1 MALKMNLIGTKLN
14 SLKRIHKTIL
24 VILNDLFLAFT
35 CWLVFGPPMPTFIS
49 NNSSYSLV
57 GLIQSQIYSFALPA
71 FLFLTY
77 FYFFGYYKSLIR
89 FFDSRDSIFLCVSGS
104 LLFGFSWAIIYIL
117 QFEQI
122 ATDLLSIIV
131 LQGLLLSSVL
141 YAFIN
146 ISRDVAKYFLYPY
159 QTNDNAI
166 PVVIFGSGESA
177 KALLNAL
184 QSNAEKKVIAI
195 FDNSSV
201 FKNLLINNI
210 PIISSL
216 SRLSELKSKY
226 PNLQVFLAIPNI
238 KTEERRKIISD
249 LESIKVAVRTVPSLT
264 ELISDQKKMTDLQ
277 ELSIDDILPGAR
289 ISNAKVS
296 EASSKTF
303 FVSGAGGSIG
313 AEITRQLLSSNPKKI
328 ILYELSE
335 YSLFQIER
343 ECIAIIDSKD
353 LDTAIVPILGDIR
366 DQKNLNY
373 IFQKF
378 QVDHIYHAAAY
389 KHVPIVE
396 DENNL
401 SIAAENNIL
410 GTYNLAQAAVE
421 NSIQSFV
428 MISTDKAVRPTNIM
442 GATKRFA
449 EIIIQSINARTD
461 VTRFSMVRFG
471 NVINSSG
478 SVIPLFL
485 DQISQGGPVTVTD
498 KNVMRYFMT
507 IPEASSL
514 VLQAGEMSIGGEVF
528 ILDMGEQIRIYDLAK
543 KLIHLSGR
551 NYIEAEGQLE
561 DGIQIQEVG
570 LRPGEKMYEELLISG
585 SEIKT
590 DNPKIFKA
598 NESFIKPDQLEPIL
612 EQMKESISN
621 YDNKGILNILL
632 ENVEGF
638 ER

>member
-1 MALKMNLIGTKLN
+1 MNLIGTKLN
-14 SLKRIHKTIL
+14 SIKRIYKTIL

-35 CWLVFGPPMPTFIS
+35 CWLVFGPPMATIIS
-49 NNSSYSLV
+49 NESSYTFA
-57 GLIQSQIYSFALPA
+57 GLIQAQIYSFALPA
-71 FLFLTY
+71 FLFLSY

-104 LLFGFSWAIIYIL
+104 LLFGFSWAVMYVL

-122 ATDLLSIIV
+122 ATDILSIIV

-159 QTNDNAI
+159 QTDDNAI

-184 QSNAEKKVIAI
+184 QSNAAKKVIAI

-201 FKNLLINNI
+201 FKNLQINNI

-226 PNLQVFLAIPNI
+226 SNLQVFLAIPNI
-238 KTEERRKIISD
+238 KTEERRKIITD
-249 LESIKVAVRTVPSLT
+249 LESLKVAVRTVPSLT
-264 ELISDQKKMTDLQ
+264 ELISYQKKMTDLQ

-289 ISNAKVS
+289 ISNAEVS

-313 AEITRQLLSSNPKKI
+313 AEITRQLLVGNPKKI

-353 LDTAIVPILGDIR
+353 LDTSIIPILGDIR
-366 DQKNLNY
+366 DRKNLNY
-373 IFQKF
+373 IFKKF

-396 DENNL
+396 NENNL

-421 NSIQSFV
+421 NSVKSFV

-449 EIIIQSINARTD
+449 EIIIQSINASTD
-461 VTRFSMVRFG
+461 VTRLSMVRFG

-485 DQISQGGPVTVTD
+485 DQISHGGPVTVTD

-514 VLQAGEMSIGGEVF
+514 VKQAGEMSNGGEVF
-528 ILDMGEQIRIYDLAK
+528 ILDMGEQIKIYDLAK

-551 NYIEAEGQLE
+551 NYIEADGQPD
-561 DGIQIQEVG
+561 DGIQILEVG

-598 NESFIKPDQLEPIL
+598 NESFIQPDQLLPIL
-612 EQMKESISN
+612 EQMKESINN
-621 YDNKGILNILL
+621 YDNNGILNLL
-632 ENVEGF
+632 VQNVEGF

>member
-1 MALKMNLIGTKLN
+1 MNLIGTKLN
-14 SLKRIHKTIL
+14 SIKRIYKTIL

-35 CWLVFGPPMPTFIS
+35 CWLVFGPPMATIIS
-49 NNSSYSLV
+49 NESSYTFA
-57 GLIQSQIYSFALPA
+57 GLIQAQIYSFALPA
-71 FLFLTY
+71 FLFLSY

-104 LLFGFSWAIIYIL
+104 LLFGFSWAVMYVL

-122 ATDLLSIIV
+122 ATDILSIIV

-159 QTNDNAI
+159 QTDDNAI

-184 QSNAEKKVIAI
+184 QSNAAKKVIAI

-201 FKNLLINNI
+201 FKNLQINNI

-226 PNLQVFLAIPNI
+226 SNLQVFLAIPNI
-238 KTEERRKIISD
+238 KTEERRKIITD
-249 LESIKVAVRTVPSLT
+249 LESLKVAVRTVPSLT
-264 ELISDQKKMTDLQ
+264 ELISYQKKMTDLQ

-289 ISNAKVS
+289 ISNAEVS

-313 AEITRQLLSSNPKKI
+313 AEITRQLLVGNPKKI

-353 LDTAIVPILGDIR
+353 LDTSIIPILGDIR
-366 DQKNLNY
+366 DRKNLNY
-373 IFQKF
+373 IFKKF

-396 DENNL
+396 SENNL

-421 NSIQSFV
+421 NSVKSFV

-449 EIIIQSINARTD
+449 EIIIQSINASTD
-461 VTRFSMVRFG
+461 VTRLSMVRFG

-485 DQISQGGPVTVTD
+485 DQISNGGPVTVTD

-514 VLQAGEMSIGGEVF
+514 VMQAGEMSNGGEVF
-528 ILDMGEQIRIYDLAK
+528 ILDMGEQIKIYDLAK

-551 NYIEAEGQLE
+551 NYIEADGQPD
-561 DGIQIQEVG
+561 DGIQILEVG

-598 NESFIKPDQLEPIL
+598 NESFIQPDQLLPIL
-612 EQMKESISN
+612 EQMKESINN
-621 YDNKGILNILL
+621 YDNNGILNLL
-632 ENVEGF
+632 VQNVEGF

>member
-1 MALKMNLIGTKLN
+1 MNLIGTKLN
-14 SLKRIHKTIL
+14 SIKRIYKTIL

-35 CWLVFGPPMPTFIS
+35 CWLVFGPPMATIIS
-49 NNSSYSLV
+49 NESSYTFA
-57 GLIQSQIYSFALPA
+57 GLIQAQIYSFALPA
-71 FLFLTY
+71 FLFLSY

-104 LLFGFSWAIIYIL
+104 LLFGFSWAVMYVL

-122 ATDLLSIIV
+122 ATDILSIIV

-159 QTNDNAI
+159 QTDDNAI

-184 QSNAEKKVIAI
+184 QSNAAKKVIAI

-201 FKNLLINNI
+201 FKNLQINNI

-226 PNLQVFLAIPNI
+226 SNLQVFLAIPNI
-238 KTEERRKIISD
+238 KTEERRKIITD
-249 LESIKVAVRTVPSLT
+249 LESLKVAVRTVPSLT
-264 ELISDQKKMTDLQ
+264 ELISYQKKMTDLQ

-289 ISNAKVS
+289 ISNAEVS

-313 AEITRQLLSSNPKKI
+313 AEITRQLLVGNPKKI

-353 LDTAIVPILGDIR
+353 LDTSIIPILGDIR
-366 DQKNLNY
+366 DRKNLNY
-373 IFQKF
+373 IFKKF

-396 DENNL
+396 SENNL

-421 NSIQSFV
+421 NSVKSFV

-449 EIIIQSINARTD
+449 EIIIQSINASTD
-461 VTRFSMVRFG
+461 VTRLSMVRFG

-485 DQISQGGPVTVTD
+485 DQISNGGPVTVTD

-514 VLQAGEMSIGGEVF
+514 VIQAGEMSNGGEVF
-528 ILDMGEQIRIYDLAK
+528 ILDMGEQIKIYDLAK

-551 NYIEAEGQLE
+551 NYIEADGQPD
-561 DGIQIQEVG
+561 DGIQILEVG

-598 NESFIKPDQLEPIL
+598 NESFIQPDQLLPIL
-612 EQMKESISN
+612 EQMKESINN
-621 YDNKGILNILL
+621 YDNNGILNLL
-632 ENVEGF
+632 VQNVEGF